1 MLDWLK
7 SLLGEGYTEDI
18 DANVS
23 KKIGE
28 LFVSKQDFNDKNI
41 EVKNLR
47 KDLATANTKIV
58 GLEKVDTEGLQKQLN
73 DERNGRIKDKKEF
86 ALKSLLSQ
94 SGCKDIDYVL
104 YKLGDT
110 VEFDEKG
117 EIKDAESFVNRTKEA
132 YASQFAEEPAGGT
145 GSKGNFRRSSG
156 EALTKEEILK
166 KPYAERISL
175 YNEDPEAFNTAMKG

>member
-28 LFVSKQDFNDKNI
+28 LFVSKQDFNDKNT

-47 KDLATANTKIV
+47 KDLATANTKIAD
-58 GLEKVDTEGLQKQLN
+58 LEKVDTEGLQKQLN
-73 DERNGRIKDKKEF
+73 DERNGRIKDRKEF
-86 ALKSLLSQ
+86 ALKALLTQ

-104 YKLGDT
+104 YKLGDS

-117 EIKDAESFVNRTKEA
+117 EIKDAESFITTTKESFSSMF
-132 YASQFAEEPAGGT
+132 ASEKTQPRLDGVKLHEGSGTPPAV
-145 GSKGNFRRSSG
+145 
-156 EALTKEEILK
+156 K
-166 KPYAERISL
+166 KPGEMTYSEL
-175 YNEDPEAFNTAMKG
+175 TAFLENNPDTKLE

>member
-28 LFVSKQDFNDKNI
+28 LFVSKQDFNDKNT

-47 KDLATANTKIV
+47 KDLATANTKIAD
-58 GLEKVDTEGLQKQLN
+58 LEKVDTEGLQKQLE
-73 DERNGRIKDKKEF
+73 DERNGRIKDRKEF
-86 ALKSLLSQ
+86 ALKALLTQ

-104 YKLGDT
+104 YKLGDS

-117 EIKDAESFVNRTKEA
+117 EIKDAESFINTTKEA
-132 YASQFAEEPAGGT
+132 YASQFASADPRSPVLSGVTPAKSADPINPQKPAPATLT
-145 GSKGNFRRSSG
+145 GAI
-156 EALTKEEILK
+156 EAAVKAQQEG
-166 KPYAERISL
+166 R
-175 YNEDPEAFNTAMKG
+175 

>member
-1 MLDWLK
+1 MKRDFLAGLGLEKDVIDKVLDQHN
-7 SLLGEGYTEDI
+7 SELGVLRDQITDSDG
-18 DANVS
+18 
-23 KKIGE
+23 KIAALTG
-28 LFVSKQDFNDKNI
+28 
-41 EVKNLR
+41 
-47 KDLATANTKIV
+47 DLTAANTKV
-58 GLEKVDTEGLQKQLN
+58 ADLEKVDTEGLQRQLD

-86 ALKSLLSQ
+86 ALKSLLTQ

-104 YKLGDT
+104 YKLGDS

-117 EIKDAESFVNRTKEA
+117 EIKDAESFINTTKDA

-145 GSKGNFRRSSG
+145 GSKGNFGRSSG